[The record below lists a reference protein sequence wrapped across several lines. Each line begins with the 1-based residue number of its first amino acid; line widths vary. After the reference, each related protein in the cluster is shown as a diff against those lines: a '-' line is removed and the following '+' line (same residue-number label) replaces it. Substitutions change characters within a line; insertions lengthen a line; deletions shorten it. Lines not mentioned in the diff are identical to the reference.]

1 MAGKVTLNA
10 KPQPQPGNQMATPAE
25 AAAAKGPTVTT
36 GTGTGLSYT
45 STVASG
51 AITGTGGKSRIP
63 TYSSEFVQPDI
74 TATQFVTNQVYQSLL
89 GRNATAQ
96 EVTEYHKQFTE
107 YAKTHPIMQRTSIYD
122 TSGTTGLSPYTPV
135 RDVTTQKMPL
145 SEQDFISNIV
155 RQGPETKAYNAA
167 TSYFDAMRSAMGQF
181 RGGF

>member
-1 MAGKVTLNA
+1 MAGKVTLNT

-25 AAAAKGPTVTT
+25 IAASKGATVTT
-36 GTGTGLSYT
+36 GTGTNLAYT
-45 STVASG
+45 PTTVGVAAG
-51 AITGTGGKSRIP
+51 VTGKSRIP
-63 TYSSEFVQPDI
+63 TYTSEFVQPDI

-96 EVTEYHKQFTE
+96 EVQQYHKQFTE
-107 YAKTHPIMQRTSIYD
+107 YAKTHPIMSRESIYD

-155 RQGPETKAYNAA
+155 RQGPEAKDYNAA
-167 TSYFDAMRSAMGQF
+167 TTYFDAMRSAMGQF

>member
-1 MAGKVTLNA
+1 
-10 KPQPQPGNQMATPAE
+10 MATSTPKQPFKV
-25 AAAAKGPTVTT
+25 AANAPKIGQNTSTVTT
-36 GTGTGLSYT
+36 GATPGLSYT
-45 STVASG
+45 ATTASG
-51 AITGTGGKSRIP
+51 AVPTSGKTRVP
-63 TYSSEFVQPDI
+63 TYTSEYVQPDI

-89 GRNATAQ
+89 GRNASAQ
-96 EVTEYHKQFTE
+96 EVQQYHEQFTE
-107 YAKTHPIMQRTSIYD
+107 YAKTHPIMTRQSIYD

-155 RQGPETKAYNAA
+155 RQGPETKGYQAA

>member
-1 MAGKVTLNA
+1 MSTGAKAPFKVAANA
-10 KPQPQPGNQMATPAE
+10 PQIGQNNS
-25 AAAAKGPTVTT
+25 TVTT
-36 GTGTGLSYT
+36 GTPSGLVYNPTTAGTGPVVGKTRVPTYT
-45 STVASG
+45 SE
-51 AITGTGGKSRIP
+51 
-63 TYSSEFVQPDI
+63 YVQPDI

-89 GRNATAQ
+89 GRNASAQ
-96 EVTEYHKQFTE
+96 EVQQYHQQFTE
-107 YAKTHPIMQRTSIYD
+107 YAKTHPIMTRESIYD

-155 RQGPETKAYNAA
+155 RQGPETKGYQAA